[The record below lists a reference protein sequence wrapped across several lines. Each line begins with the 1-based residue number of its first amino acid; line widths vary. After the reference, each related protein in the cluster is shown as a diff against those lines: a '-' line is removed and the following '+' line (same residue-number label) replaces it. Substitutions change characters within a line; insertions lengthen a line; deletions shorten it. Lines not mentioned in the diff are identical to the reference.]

1 MCGMCP
7 SAKAQRPAPKVGD
20 RKGQDHEQGPRE
32 ECLGKSKWGNRPC
45 DFLEMWDL
53 MTGYMVPPGPF
64 PLRGIGMGNPL
75 SPLKW
80 DPLLR
85 AEIKSP
91 AEGLAEQDVV
101 SRGKANGHTS
111 SQNRLALCKRRSQLC

>member
-1 MCGMCP
+1 
-7 SAKAQRPAPKVGD
+7 
-20 RKGQDHEQGPRE
+20 
-32 ECLGKSKWGNRPC
+32 
-45 DFLEMWDL
+45 
-53 MTGYMVPPGPF
+53 
-64 PLRGIGMGNPL
+64 MGNPL
-75 SPLKW
+75 PPLKW

-101 SRGKANGHTS
+101 SGGKANGHTS